1 MAKKQFVSNENARRY
16 DHEICLSYL
25 KKCEVIKLKVIIWH
39 SKKVN
44 EIL

>member
-25 KKCEVIKLKVIIWH
+25 KKCEVIKLKDNVAFKK
-39 SKKVN
+39 SK
-44 EIL
+44 